1 MNSLSLPEIEGII
14 EAMLFAHGE
23 PLSLQKICDILDIDK
38 KTAKALLN
46 NMNIKYE
53 KNDRGIMI
61 RDINDKYQLCT
72 KFQYYPY
79 IKKLFDNKQAPSLSQ
94 AAFETLAIIAY
105 NQPVTKTK
113 IEKIRGVNCES
124 AINKLLERNLIK
136 EAGRLDAPGK
146 PVLYETTE
154 EFLKSFGFSSIKDL
168 PVLDMDI

>member
-1 MNSLSLPEIEGII
+1 MDSLSLPEIEGII
-14 EAMLFAHGE
+14 EALLFAHGE
-23 PLSLQKICDILDIDK
+23 PLPLQKICDILEIDK
-38 KTAKALLN
+38 KTVKSLIN

-61 RDINDKYQLCT
+61 RDINEKYQLCT

-79 IKKLFDNKQAPSLSQ
+79 VKKLFDYKQAPSLSQ

-105 NQPVTKTK
+105 NQPVTKAK

-124 AINKLLERNLIK
+124 AISKLLERNLVR

-154 EFLKSFGFSSIKDL
+154 QFLKSFGFSSIKDL